1 MCNSLYLW
9 KWWFTYKN
17 YKRKSC
23 RQYQF
28 SSFAQSCPTLCSHM
42 DCTTP
47 GLSVHDQLLKF
58 TQTQVHWVGDAIQSC
73 YPLSSPS
80 PPAFNLSH
88 IRVFSKESVHI
99 RWPKYWSFSFRISSS
114 KEFSGLI
121 SFKIDWF
128 VVLSVQGTL
137 MNLLQHYSSKA
148 SILWC

>member
-58 TQTQVHWVGDAIQSC
+58 TQTHVHWAGDAIQSC

-88 IRVFSKESVHI
+88 IRVVSNESGLRI
-99 RWPKYWSFSFRISSS
+99 RWPKYWHFSFSINPSN
-114 KEFSGLI
+114 EYSGLI
-121 SFKIDWF
+121 SFRIDCLDLF
-128 VVLSVQGTL
+128 AVQGTL
-137 MNLLQHYSSKA
+137 ESLFQHHCSKA
-148 SILWC
+148 SIL